1 MRVDRP
7 IPISGCHDART
18 PVQQARSALPLG
30 GVELWRLTA
39 HLLIAAKIHP
49 KVTVKSTC
57 LIVDVLARYADW
69 TTGEEIR
76 PTWARIIEETGLS
89 RSTVSSHLRYL
100 QDVGLLILA
109 ESGSRYPGGI
119 SRAAEYSAQLP
130 DTAAVR
136 AARAQAYAELQQAQA
151 ARPIRTVGRRHVTG
165 PAPQRRPV
173 DRRRQAAT
181 RPTTLR
187 QNPRQSSH
195 SSNLDPT
202 PGLVTSPRTDF
213 SGVPHATSG
222 KPAARTR
229 GLRWAERLRDE
240 VPQFRGL
247 CAALAA
253 PFLARQVKA
262 GWSYEDLRAWLRV
275 DRVPPWYVEAVGPQ
289 QSYANPMV
297 WELPPAATVR
307 NPFGLLVFRLG
318 GTDWHAWRPLAE
330 VRTQLHAEATARL
343 ETFGPSADEVTEA
356 EREAGRALRGQ
367 ADDRLAA
374 PKPPKARKRREFVDE
389 PQPAPAAP
397 VVWPVE
403 RRYVAPSTERRLSE
417 QAAAERA
424 ERGEQPRART
434 TPADTGAWERMN
446 ARLGYD
452 GSVPITE
459 WAIQASDVT
468 AQTSDPYAESVERRH
483 AQRQADAHR
492 LAAARGRRQCEQHEA
507 EPSNA
512 AAAVVAEPGGCS
524 CTDEEACEPCRA
536 EVRATLAAELG
547 AWPSSR

>member
-1 MRVDRP
+1 M
-7 IPISGCHDART
+7 
-18 PVQQARSALPLG
+18 LPLG

-39 HLLIAAKIHP
+39 HLLIAGKIHP

-57 LIVDVLARYADW
+57 RIVDVLARYADW

-89 RSTVSSHLRYL
+89 RSTVASHLRYL

-109 ESGSRYPGGI
+109 EGGSRYPGGI
-119 SRAAEYSAQLP
+119 NRAAEYTAQLP
-130 DTAAVR
+130 DIAAVR

-173 DRRRQAAT
+173 DRRRQAAK
-181 RPTTLR
+181 RPPTLR
-187 QNPRQSSH
+187 QTSRTSS
-195 SSNLDPT
+195 SSSDLDPT
-202 PGLVTSPRTDF
+202 LGLGSSSRTEI

-229 GLRWAERLRDE
+229 GLRWAEKLRDE

-275 DRVPPWYVEAVGPQ
+275 DRVPHWYVEAVGPQ

-297 WELPPAATVR
+297 WELPPPSVVR

-343 ETFGPSADEVTEA
+343 ETYGPRTDESTAE
-356 EREAGRALRGQ
+356 EREAGRALREQ
-367 ADDRLAA
+367 AERRLAA
-374 PKPPKARKRREFVDE
+374 PKPKPRKRREFVDE

-403 RRYVAPSTERRLSE
+403 RRYVSSSTERRLSE

-424 ERGEQPRART
+424 ERGEQPRAKT
-434 TPADTGAWERMN
+434 TPQDTGAWERAN

-459 WAIQASDVT
+459 WAIQAPDVPAGPT
-468 AQTSDPYAESVERRH
+468 DPYAESVERRH
-483 AQRQADAHR
+483 AQRRADAAR
-492 LAAARGRRQCEQHEA
+492 LAAMRNRRHSEQHAA
-507 EPSNA
+507 EPPAA
-512 AAAVVAEPGGCS
+512 AAAVDEPCS
-524 CTDEEACEPCRA
+524 CTAEEACEPCRA
-536 EVRATLAAELG
+536 EVRAMLAAELG
-547 AWPSSR
+547 V